1 MSEKIYLSPAYH
13 RMNPCAISGCDET
26 THNNAYLDI
35 LQLYLWYNGMDT
47 MRGTRR
53 TPMSD
58 ENGDTLM
65 DKAIADSN
73 KWGADIHYISHTNA
87 ANGFVR
93 GYRPIVYPSSKKAK
107 KLAKIL
113 MKYRRE
119 IYPEAITLSERTDLG
134 ELSRTKAVAYYEE
147 HVFHDNY
154 GDAKWFH
161 DNMEAIAV
169 QTTKGLCEY
178 FGREYKDPHTYTAND
193 ALKALQISVGKK
205 KADEVEMWR
214 YDLDRDGKISATDAL
229 NVLKKA
235 VGKV

>member
-53 TPMSD
+53 TPMSNED
-58 ENGDTLM
+58 GTALM
-65 DKAIADSN
+65 KEAVADSN
-73 KWGADIHYISHTNA
+73 NWGADVHYISHTNA
-87 ANGFVR
+87 ANGSVR
-93 GYRPIVYPSSKKAK
+93 GYRPIIFPGSKNAMR
-107 KLAKIL
+107 LAEIL
-113 MKYRRE
+113 MRRRGE
-119 IYPEAITLSERTDLG
+119 IYSEPISLSQRTDLY
-134 ELSRTKAVAYYEE
+134 ELKSTKATAYYEE

-154 GDAKWFH
+154 EDAKWFH

-214 YDLDRDGKISATDAL
+214 YDLDHDGKISATDAL